1 MTWSAALRR
10 RSRSTQRT
18 PPGNFGRC
26 ATGPYTLSM
35 PELRIDASAGER
47 RLVSRR
53 TVAKAAAWSVPAL
66 AVAVAAPLAAASVT
80 PLLVVVSRLCVPG
93 GNDYHSR
100 GFTVTVTGT
109 LPPASTFTLTSAAT
123 ALDSSTEEVSPAI
136 YTFAQNGS
144 NSVILT
150 TLAQATNTVLT
161 IWLNPAA
168 LLTGSTSAFTLTYNG
183 TGANDTLTAG
193 LDASVPP
200 LTVCS

>member
-1 MTWSAALRR
+1 
-10 RSRSTQRT
+10 
-18 PPGNFGRC
+18 
-26 ATGPYTLSM
+26 M
-35 PELRIDASAGER
+35 PELPNDASAGER
-47 RLVSRR
+47 GLVSRR

-66 AVAVAAPLAAASVT
+66 AVAVATPLAAASVT
-80 PLLVVVSRLCVPG
+80 PLLVVVTRLCVPG
-93 GNDYHSR
+93 GNDYQSR

-136 YTFAQNGS
+136 YTFSQNGA

-150 TLAQATNTVLT
+150 TIGQTTNSVLT
-161 IWLNPAA
+161 IWLNPPA
-168 LLTGSTSAFTLTYNG
+168 LLTGTTSTFTLTYNG